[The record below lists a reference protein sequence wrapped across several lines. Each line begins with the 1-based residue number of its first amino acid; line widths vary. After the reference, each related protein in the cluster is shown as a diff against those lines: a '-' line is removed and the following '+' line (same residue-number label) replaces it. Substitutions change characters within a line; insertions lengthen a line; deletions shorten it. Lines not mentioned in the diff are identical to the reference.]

1 MAFLSLSSH
10 DVFFLIFSIQMS
22 QPVSCNKDLF
32 LPIESHNELS
42 TLSTIS
48 RIDKRVFIKL
58 ESSVHVHDSESV
70 SGVSRWLLARG
81 GAGSG
86 LPHRGILNI

>member
-1 MAFLSLSSH
+1 MLYHAL
-10 DVFFLIFSIQMS
+10 
-22 QPVSCNKDLF
+22 KDLF

-70 SGVSRWLLARG
+70 SGVLCPGGYWQEAERALAFLI
-81 GAGSG
+81 AAS
-86 LPHRGILNI
+86 